1 MNINKNKIQ
10 HRPAGNMVFGTRV
23 LMEAIEAGKEIEK
36 VLIRKGLQ
44 NERIRQL
51 TDRLI
56 SLKIPFQ
63 KVPPEKLDRISRKN
77 HQGVIGFLS
86 PIRFASLDH
95 IVDQSFSEGRDAVI
109 FMLDRVTDVRNL
121 GAIARS
127 MEGMGADA
135 LVLPARGGALIS
147 GDAMKTSAGA
157 LYHLPVCR
165 VADLKTGIQF
175 LKESGFQILAI
186 TEKADTSLFEADL
199 TGPVACI
206 LGSEEDG
213 ISPPLLQLADIRARI
228 PMKGHIESLNVAVS
242 AGIALYEIQ
251 RQRHRP

>member
-1 MNINKNKIQ
+1 MNFKKNK
-10 HRPAGNMVFGTRV
+10 RSGTSGGDLVFGTRV
-23 LMEAIEAGKEIEK
+23 LIEAIEAGKEIEK

-44 NERIRQL
+44 NELIRQL
-51 TDRLI
+51 TERLI
-56 SLKIPFQ
+56 SLGIPFQ
-63 KVPPEKLDRISRKN
+63 KVPLEKLNRISRKN

-86 PIRFASLDH
+86 PVRYASLDH
-95 IVDQSFSEGRDAVI
+95 IVDQSFAKGKDATI
-109 FMLDRVTDVRNL
+109 FILDRITDVRNF

-135 LVLPARGGALIS
+135 IVVPAKGGALIS

-157 LYHLPVCR
+157 LHHLPVCR
-165 VADLKTGIQF
+165 VSDLQKSIRF
-175 LKESGFQILAI
+175 LKESGFRILAI
-186 TEKADTSLFEADL
+186 TEKAETPLYKTDL
-199 TGPVACI
+199 SGPVACI

-213 ISPPLLQLADIRARI
+213 ISDNLLKLSDIRARI

-251 RQRHRP
+251 RQKDNS